1 VPEPGVRES
10 PVSLGGDLRERP
22 GGAGRHT
29 RAQRAHRIRRA
40 AATVPAEP
48 GLRRPRW
55 WTSTHR
61 AGPAR
66 KEGHRPDTRAGP
78 RATTWAAAQAV
89 GSTRTWEVP
98 KPAPGAGRTRH
109 PRT

>member
-1 VPEPGVRES
+1 MTFGRE
-10 PVSLGGDLRERP
+10 LRVRP
-22 GGAGRHT
+22 GGAVRPLP
-29 RAQRAHRIRRA
+29 AQRAHRIIRPA
-40 AATVPAEP
+40 VTVPAEP